1 MHRRE
6 WMIYLTTRGGHSQP
20 NVLMMEKIKI
30 LSFLFLIST
39 AKHLFVNIRGYA
51 CSEAVLL
58 LLCTGIVHSK
68 LFCADHTEASVHLHS
83 WRYFH
88 LKNSNQDIQ
97 ELFTLVLNSL

>member
-1 MHRRE
+1 
-6 WMIYLTTRGGHSQP
+6 MIYLTTRGGHSQP

-68 LFCADHTEASVHLHS
+68 LFCADHTVQVTRSLSSQQQLEAIEKVTNVKTDVRSVIGKS
-83 WRYFH
+83 
-88 LKNSNQDIQ
+88 K
-97 ELFTLVLNSL
+97 TCV

>member
-1 MHRRE
+1 
-6 WMIYLTTRGGHSQP
+6 MICLTTRVGHSQP
-20 NVLMMEKIKI
+20 NVLVMKKIEI
-30 LSFLFLIST
+30 LSFLFLIFT

-51 CSEAVLL
+51 CSEAVPL
-58 LLCTGIVHSK
+58 LLCAGIVQSK
-68 LFCADHTEASVHLHS
+68 LFCAGHTEASVHLHS